1 MKSYRSF
8 SLRCS
13 SRLSCFSC
21 WAAAASYDTAPI
33 VAPTVP
39 IVAPTVP
46 TASIV
51 VPAAVLNAVQ
61 TVVQN
66 VAT

>member
-39 IVAPTVP
+39 

-66 VAT
+66 VAA